1 MSDPLISR
9 HPSFQTRLS
18 FQAGNHYISQRNG
31 ERGHRSDILRDNPIE
46 SAPLFFYVAKIL
58 WMLLQPTSLIAAAL
72 VIGLILTRTAWRRLG
87 RRLLTCGVVAFLGVG
102 LLPVGEW
109 LFVPLESRFPRT
121 DLERGPP
128 PAGIIVLGG
137 AEDSRVDPPRELAGL
152 NESAERYTEAVA
164 LSRRFPQARIVFT
177 GGSGLL
183 LRTGTAESVTANR
196 LLQALGV
203 GQERLTLEGRAR
215 DTYENAILTKA
226 LVDPKSGERWL
237 LVTSAWHMPRAIGC
251 FRRAGFAVEPWPV
264 DYRTGGRLRLWPGDK
279 LVDGLRE
286 LDAAAR
292 EYAGLLMYYLSGRT
306 DSLFPRP

>member
-1 MSDPLISR
+1 
-9 HPSFQTRLS
+9 
-18 FQAGNHYISQRNG
+18 
-31 ERGHRSDILRDNPIE
+31 
-46 SAPLFFYVAKIL
+46 LFFYAAKIL
-58 WMLLQPTSLIAAAL
+58 WMLLQPTSLIAEAL
-72 VIGLILTRTAWRRLG
+72 VIGLVLTRTAAWQRLG
-87 RRLLTCGVVAFLGVG
+87 RRLLIGGVVAFIAAG
-102 LLPVGEW
+102 LLPLGEW
-109 LFVPLESRFPRT
+109 LFVPLENRFPRA

-137 AEDSRVDPPRELAGL
+137 AEDSRADPPRELAGL

-164 LSRRFPQARIVFT
+164 LSRRFLQARVVFT
-177 GGSGLL
+177 GGSALL
-183 LRTGTAESVTANR
+183 LRTAAGESVTASR

-203 GQERLTLEGRAR
+203 GQERLRLEGRAR
-215 DTYENAILTKA
+215 DTYENAILTKE
-226 LVDPKSGERWL
+226 LVDPKPGERWL

-264 DYRTGGRLRLWPGDK
+264 DYRTSGRFRLWPSDK
-279 LVDGLRE
+279 LADGLRE

>member
-1 MSDPLISR
+1 
-9 HPSFQTRLS
+9 
-18 FQAGNHYISQRNG
+18 
-31 ERGHRSDILRDNPIE
+31 
-46 SAPLFFYVAKIL
+46 LFFYVAKIF

-87 RRLLTCGVVAFLGVG
+87 RRLLAWGVVAFLAVG
-102 LLPVGEW
+102 LLPLGEW

-121 DLERGPP
+121 DIGKGAA

-164 LSRRFPQARIVFT
+164 LSRRFPQARVVFT

-183 LRTGTAESVTANR
+183 LRTGPAESVTANR

-203 GQERLTLEGRAR
+203 DKARLTLEGRAR
-215 DTYENAILTKA
+215 DTYENAVFTRA
-226 LVDPKSGERWL
+226 LVDPKPGERWL
-237 LVTSAWHMPRAIGC
+237 LVTSAWHMPRAVGC

-264 DYRTGGRLRLWPGDK
+264 DYRTGGRFRLWPSDR
-279 LVDGLRE
+279 LADGLRE
-286 LDAAAR
+286 LDAATR

-306 DSLFPRP
+306 DALFPAPSSRP

>member
-1 MSDPLISR
+1 
-9 HPSFQTRLS
+9 
-18 FQAGNHYISQRNG
+18 
-31 ERGHRSDILRDNPIE
+31 
-46 SAPLFFYVAKIL
+46 LFFYAAKIL

-72 VIGLILTRTAWRRLG
+72 VIGLILTRTAAWHGLG
-87 RRLLTCGVVAFLGVG
+87 RRLLCGGVIAFLALG
-102 LLPVGEW
+102 LLPIGEW
-109 LFVPLESRFPRT
+109 LFIPLESRFARA
-121 DLERGPP
+121 DIKNGPP
-128 PAGIIVLGG
+128 VTGVVILGG

-164 LSRRFPQARIVFT
+164 LSRLLPQARIVFT

-183 LRTGTAESVTANR
+183 LLTAAGESVTASR

-203 GQERLTLEGRAR
+203 DKARLTLEGRAR
-215 DTYENAILTKA
+215 DTYENAVFTKA
-226 LVDPKSGERWL
+226 LVDPKPGERWL

-264 DYRTGGRLRLWPGDK
+264 DYRTGGRLRLWPSDR
-279 LVDGLRE
+279 LADGLRE

-306 DSLFPRP
+306 DSLFPGP